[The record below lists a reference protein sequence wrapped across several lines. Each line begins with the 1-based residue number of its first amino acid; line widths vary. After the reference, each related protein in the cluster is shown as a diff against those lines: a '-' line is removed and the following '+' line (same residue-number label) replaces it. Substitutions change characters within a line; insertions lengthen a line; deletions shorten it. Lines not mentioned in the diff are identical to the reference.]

1 MRAVNPYLNFSGN
14 TEDAF
19 NFYKSVFGGEFLGV
33 MRFRDFS
40 DNAMGV
46 PEGDLDKIAHI
57 ALPLGRD
64 NLLMGT
70 DTLESSGQPLRVG
83 NNTYIFLEADSVA
96 EAERL
101 FDALS
106 EGGQIEMPLQ
116 RAEWAELYGVCADPF
131 GVQWIVSF
139 TGDMGSNVGQE
150 AAQ

>member
-1 MRAVNPYLNFSGN
+1 MKAVNPYLNFSGN

-19 NFYKSVFGGEFLGV
+19 TFYKSVFGGEFLGV
-33 MRFRDFS
+33 MRFRDFP
-40 DNAMGV
+40 DNAMNV

-70 DTLESSGQPLRVG
+70 DTLESSGHPLRVG
-83 NNTYIFLEADSVA
+83 NNTYIYLEADSAA

-101 FDALS
+101 FSALAA
-106 EGGQIEMPLQ
+106 GGRLEMPLQ
-116 RAEWAELYGVCADPF
+116 RVEWAELYGVCADPF
-131 GVQWIVSF
+131 GVQWMVSF
-139 TGDMGSNVGQE
+139 TGDAGQE